1 MQRKTKRYTIMESS
15 STSLSAAGNGVTG
28 QPNSSSMNQDEQ
40 IILQKQ
46 VREIGGIPL
55 I

>member
-1 MQRKTKRYTIMESS
+1 MERNTNRYTIMESS
-15 STSLSAAGNGVTG
+15 STNLSAAGNGVTG
-28 QPNSSSMNQDEQ
+28 QPNSSYMNQDEQ

-46 VREIGGIPL
+46 VREIWGIPL